1 MYYPRSL
8 TNVILACFVLSAVPL
23 VVALA
28 ELALGLDSL
37 AKRSQLAVREAEA
50 ASAASRELRD
60 LPARIER
67 AVRQSLVLDD
77 ASLIDGFR
85 KLDAQLE
92 ASLLRAQ
99 SLPLTDTERGQLRKV
114 GEQRKA
120 LSAAMPPSTVPESDR
135 VRLAEMAADL
145 TDSAAEASSQLSR
158 VTEREVLA
166 LREMA
171 AKTREN
177 WPWFLGVA
185 AAIALLLAIGFSVL
199 IARPL
204 RNIDRSI
211 RRLGRGEFA
220 EPIVISGPSDLR
232 SLGERLDW
240 LRRRLLELE
249 TSQSRFL
256 RHVSHE
262 LKTPLT
268 AVREGSELLNDRVVG
283 EMSRQQIDVVRI
295 IRENTISLQRL
306 IEDLLSYQQHKSATQ
321 LRVET
326 VELAPLFDR
335 VVREHRLDLLAGG
348 VSVKSEGPALA
359 FEGDR
364 ERLRVVLDNLLSNA
378 IKYSPRGGC
387 VRFVTSADEDRV
399 VFEMQDEG
407 PGIAADEAERVFE
420 SFYRGA
426 ASETS
431 KVKGTGL
438 GLAIVREYVLA
449 HGGQVEVV
457 GAGEPGGRFRVT
469 LPRRATVVA
478 ARPTEHVDGASA
490 VRDDRAHGTA
500 VDSGRLE
507 VRGEH

>member
-8 TNVILACFVLSAVPL
+8 TNVILVCFLLSAVPL

-28 ELALGLDSL
+28 ELALGLDAF

-50 ASAASRELRD
+50 AGAASRELRD

-77 ASLIDGFR
+77 PTLLDAFE
-85 KLDAQLE
+85 KLDRELE

-99 SLPLTDTERGQLRKV
+99 SLPLTEAERDQLRKI
-114 GEQRKA
+114 GDQRKT
-120 LSAAMPPSTVPESDR
+120 LAAAVRSGPAGNEDR
-135 VRLAEMAADL
+135 LRLTEMASDL
-145 TDSAAEASSQLSR
+145 ADSAATASSQLAR
-158 VTEREVLA
+158 VIEREVVA

-171 AKTREN
+171 ARTREN
-177 WPWFLGVA
+177 WPWFLGGA
-185 AAIALLLAIGFSVL
+185 AALAMSLAIGFSVL

-220 EPIVISGPSDLR
+220 EPIAIRGPSDLR

-249 TSQSRFL
+249 SSQSRFL

-268 AVREGSELLNDRVVG
+268 AVREGSELLHDRVVG

-306 IEDLLSYQQHKSATQ
+306 IEDLLSYQQHRSAAQ
-321 LRVET
+321 LRIESIEFA
-326 VELAPLFDR
+326 ELLER
-335 VVREHRLDLLAGG
+335 VVREHRLDMLAGG
-348 VSVKSEGPALA
+348 INVRSDGELLR

-364 ERLRVVLDNLLSNA
+364 ERVRVVVDNLLSNA
-378 IKYSPRGGC
+378 IKYSPRGGTI
-387 VRFVTSADEDRV
+387 RILTSTADDQV
-399 VFEMQDEG
+399 CFEVHDEG
-407 PGIAADEAERVFE
+407 PGIALDEAERIFE

-426 ASETS
+426 ASATS
-431 KVKGTGL
+431 RVKGTGL

-449 HGGQVEVV
+449 HGGKVEVIKP
-457 GAGEPGGRFRVT
+457 GEPGGRFRVQ
-469 LPRRATVVA
+469 LPRQPSA
-478 ARPTEHVDGASA
+478 AAAPQPPTTIDGGADA
-490 VRDDRAHGTA
+490 
-500 VDSGRLE
+500 
-507 VRGEH
+507 